1 MAIIALYFL
10 LVLCLLGIAITYGL
24 YPLWQILL
32 PGKSHPIIEI
42 NSNTQLVTV
51 IFAAYNEQDVIEDKI
66 RSIYHSSYPTELIE
80 VWIGSD
86 KSTDATE
93 DIITRLQLEFKTLNL
108 YVSAGRAGK
117 AAIMNI
123 LAKKAGGD
131 IFIATDANIIF
142 DRHTIT
148 ELVKYYSIVNVGAV
162 AGNLTYEKENI
173 STGTSK
179 NEHFYLNIE
188 NRIKQTESNKY
199 GFCLGMEG
207 GLYSIRK
214 ELWSE
219 IPPHTFM
226 EDFFQ
231 TIQVFDQG
239 HKIVF
244 NEFALGFEDVST
256 SLKEEFNRKI
266 RISIG
271 NFQNLR
277 RFRKLAMN
285 KPFPFGFVFLFHK
298 ILRWLTPH
306 LFILSSLLILF
317 TPIALPYL
325 MLISVVVFAQII
337 WVRFFPPG
345 PFTYFCAMNL
355 ALFIGYIR
363 FLRGVTSSVW
373 QPTKRKQNES

>member
-1 MAIIALYFL
+1 MALIAIYFL
-10 LVLCLLGIAITYGL
+10 LALCLLGILITYGL
-24 YPLWQILL
+24 YPLWQVLFQGKPL
-32 PGKSHPIIEI
+32 PGLEV
-42 NSNTQLVTV
+42 NSNNQQVTV
-51 IFAAYNEQDVIEDKI
+51 LFAAYNEQDVIEEKI
-66 RSIYHSSYPTELIE
+66 RSIYDSSYPNQLIE
-80 VWIGSD
+80 VWVGSD
-86 KSTDATE
+86 KSTDNTE
-93 DIITRLQLEFKTLNL
+93 EIIARLQLEFNNLHL

-142 DRHTIT
+142 NRHTIE
-148 ELVKYYSIVNVGAV
+148 ELVKYYSMAHVGAV

-173 STGTSK
+173 GTGTSK
-179 NEHFYLNIE
+179 NEYFYLNIE

-214 ELWSE
+214 QLWSE

-231 TIQVFDQG
+231 TVQVFDQG
-239 HKIVF
+239 YTIVF
-244 NEFALGFEDVST
+244 NELALGFEDVST

-277 RFRKLAMN
+277 RFWKLAWQ
-285 KPFPFGFVFLFHK
+285 KPFPFGSVFLFHK

-306 LFILSSLLILF
+306 LFILSSLLILC

-325 MLISVVVFAQII
+325 MLLLTVVICQII

-355 ALFIGYIR
+355 ALFIGFIR
-363 FLRGVTSSVW
+363 FLRGVNSSVW

>member
-1 MAIIALYFL
+1 MALIALYSL

-24 YPLWQILL
+24 YPLWQILF
-32 PGKSHPIIEI
+32 PGKSHPIPEI
-42 NSNTQLVTV
+42 NSNAQLVTV
-51 IFAAYNEQDVIEDKI
+51 IFAAYNEQDVIEEKI
-66 RSIYHSSYPTELIE
+66 RSIYHSSYPNELIE

-93 DIITRLQLEFKTLNL
+93 DIITRLQLEFKTLHL
-108 YVSAGRAGK
+108 YISSGRAGK

-142 DRHTIT
+142 DHHTIT
-148 ELVKYYSIVNVGAV
+148 ELVKYYSNVNVGAV
-162 AGNLTYEKENI
+162 AGNLSYEKENI
-173 STGTSK
+173 SSGTSK

-231 TIQVFDQG
+231 TVQVFDQG
-239 HKIVF
+239 YDIVF

-285 KPFPFGFVFLFHK
+285 KPFPFGLVFLFHK

-306 LFILSSLLILF
+306 LFILSSLLILC

-325 MLISVVVFAQII
+325 MLISAVVFAQII

>member
-1 MAIIALYFL
+1 MALIALYSL
-10 LVLCLLGIAITYGL
+10 LVLCLLGIIITYGL
-24 YPLWQILL
+24 YPLWQILF
-32 PGKSHPIIEI
+32 PGKSHPILEI
-42 NSNTQLVTV
+42 NFNAQLVTV
-51 IFAAYNEQDVIEDKI
+51 IFAAYNEQDVIEEKI
-66 RSIYHSSYPTELIE
+66 RSIYHSSYPNELIE

-93 DIITRLQLEFKTLNL
+93 DIITRLQLEFKTLHL
-108 YVSAGRAGK
+108 YISSGRSGK

-142 DRHTIT
+142 DHHTIT
-148 ELVKYYSIVNVGAV
+148 ELVKYYSNVNVGAV
-162 AGNLTYEKENI
+162 AGNLSYEKENI
-173 STGTSK
+173 SSGTSK

-214 ELWSE
+214 KLWSE

-231 TIQVFDQG
+231 TVQVFDQG
-239 HKIVF
+239 YDIVF

-285 KPFPFGFVFLFHK
+285 KPFPFGLVFLFHK

-306 LFILSSLLILF
+306 LFILSSLLILY

-325 MLISVVVFAQII
+325 MLISAVVFAQII

>member
-1 MAIIALYFL
+1 MALIALYSL
-10 LVLCLLGIAITYGL
+10 LVLCLLGIVITYGL
-24 YPLWQILL
+24 YPLWQILF
-32 PGKSHPIIEI
+32 PGKSHPILEI
-42 NSNTQLVTV
+42 NSNAQLVTV
-51 IFAAYNEQDVIEDKI
+51 IFAAYNEQDVIEEKI
-66 RSIYHSSYPTELIE
+66 RSIYHSSYPNELIE

-93 DIITRLQLEFKTLNL
+93 DIITRLQLEFKTLHL
-108 YVSAGRAGK
+108 YISSGRAGK

-142 DRHTIT
+142 DHHTIT
-148 ELVKYYSIVNVGAV
+148 ELVKYYSNVNVGAV
-162 AGNLTYEKENI
+162 AGNLSYEKENI
-173 STGTSK
+173 SSGTSK

-231 TIQVFDQG
+231 TVQVFDQG
-239 HKIVF
+239 YDIVF

-277 RFRKLAMN
+277 RFKKLAMN
-285 KPFPFGFVFLFHK
+285 KPFPFGLVFLFHK

-306 LFILSSLLILF
+306 LFILSSLLILC

-325 MLISVVVFAQII
+325 MLISAVVFAQII

>member
-1 MAIIALYFL
+1 MALIALYSL
-10 LVLCLLGIAITYGL
+10 LVLCLLGIVITYGL
-24 YPLWQILL
+24 YPLWQILFL
-32 PGKSHPIIEI
+32 GKSHPILEI
-42 NSNTQLVTV
+42 NSNAQLVTV
-51 IFAAYNEQDVIEDKI
+51 IFAAYNEQDVIEEKI
-66 RSIYHSSYPTELIE
+66 RSIYHSSYPNELIE

-93 DIITRLQLEFKTLNL
+93 EIITRLQLEFKTLHL
-108 YVSAGRAGK
+108 YISSGRSGK

-142 DRHTIT
+142 DHHTIT
-148 ELVKYYSIVNVGAV
+148 ELVKYYSNVNVGAV
-162 AGNLTYEKENI
+162 AGNLSYEKENI
-173 STGTSK
+173 SSGTSK

-214 ELWSE
+214 KLWSE

-231 TIQVFDQG
+231 TVQVFDQG
-239 HKIVF
+239 YDIVF

-285 KPFPFGFVFLFHK
+285 KPFPFGLVFLFHK

-306 LFILSSLLILF
+306 LFILSSLLILC

-325 MLISVVVFAQII
+325 MLISAVVFAQII

>member
-1 MAIIALYFL
+1 MALIALYSL
-10 LVLCLLGIAITYGL
+10 LVLCLLGIIITYGL
-24 YPLWQILL
+24 YPLWQILF
-32 PGKSHPIIEI
+32 PGKSHPILEI
-42 NSNTQLVTV
+42 NSNAQQVTV
-51 IFAAYNEQDVIEDKI
+51 IFAAYNEQDVIEEKI
-66 RSIYHSSYPTELIE
+66 RSIYHSSYPNELIE

-93 DIITRLQLEFKTLNL
+93 EIITRLQLEFKTLHL
-108 YVSAGRAGK
+108 YISSGRSGK

-142 DRHTIT
+142 DHHTIT
-148 ELVKYYSIVNVGAV
+148 ELVKYYSNVNVGAV
-162 AGNLTYEKENI
+162 AGNLSYEKENI
-173 STGTSK
+173 SSGTSK

-214 ELWSE
+214 KLWSE

-231 TIQVFDQG
+231 TVQVFDQG
-239 HKIVF
+239 YDIVF

-285 KPFPFGFVFLFHK
+285 KPFPFGLVFLFHK

-306 LFILSSLLILF
+306 LFILSSLLILC

-325 MLISVVVFAQII
+325 MLISAVVFAQII